1 MFRRE
6 YTVLVIFVAIL
17 LIFPAA
23 GFSIEKADR
32 DAILQELSGFMDKNP
47 EVIRTAISMMAD
59 EYGRQKKTD
68 EAIALYEKALK
79 ILPDNEDFLNRL
91 GDLYNQKENY
101 AKAAEIYKK
110 MADAKPDN
118 VWNFQRLSDAYTRAG
133 DKAKATA
140 VWEDLLKKSTKAEV
154 FMQAANFYTGINDTE
169 KALASIKKAIELAPD
184 NTGYMQN
191 LESIYMRA
199 EKFADAEALCN
210 KILTTAKDQWIK
222 DWANSEFINISQRQ
236 NKLPELAAKL
246 EKDLGSSG
254 KDISKYKNLAE
265 VYMRTN
271 ENDKAIGVYEKAVAA
286 GLDDKDTNGRLLDI
300 YERANKLDK
309 AEAQVKKIIGMA
321 PNDNY
326 LYERLAGI
334 LNTAGKKE
342 DAKKVWLE
350 LLAKTPNDIG
360 VFARYGDRL
369 NEWGDS
375 DGAVAQYRKAQTLD
389 AVNLWYTMR
398 VADIYIGKGKLDEAK
413 KELNNIIAKTK
424 DTWLKQQA
432 ENKIKE
438 LEGKPKE
445 AMPVS
450 AGTVIVPAAEKTA
463 PAAQPPKAVTA
474 PQTRSAPAKEAKPET
489 KKKGFFSR

>member
-1 MFRRE
+1 MFKRE
-6 YTVLVIFVAIL
+6 YTVLVIFVAML
-17 LIFPAA
+17 LVFPAA
-23 GFSIEKADR
+23 GFSVEKADK

-47 EVIRTAISMMAD
+47 EVIRTAVYVMAD

-133 DKAKATA
+133 DKAKAA
-140 VWEDLLKKSTKAEV
+140 SVWEDLLKKSTKAEV

-169 KALASIKKAIELAPD
+169 KALASMKKAIELAPD
-184 NTGYMQN
+184 NTGYLQN
-191 LESIYMRA
+191 LEALYMRA
-199 EKFADAEALCN
+199 EKFADAEALCD
-210 KILTTAKDQWIK
+210 KILATAKDQWIK

-246 EKDLGSSG
+246 EKGLVSSG

-265 VYMRTN
+265 IYMRTN
-271 ENDKAIGVYEKAVAA
+271 ENALAIGVYEKAVAA
-286 GLDDKDTNGRLLDI
+286 GLDDRDTNGRLLDL

-321 PNDNY
+321 PDDNY

-334 LNTAGKKE
+334 LNIAGKKE
-342 DAKKVWLE
+342 DAKKVWLG
-350 LLAKTPNDIG
+350 LLAKAPNDIG
-360 VFARYGDRL
+360 VFTRYGDRL
-369 NEWGDS
+369 NEWGDF
-375 DGAVAQYRKAQTLD
+375 DGAVAQYRKAQALD
-389 AVNLWYTMR
+389 AANLWYTMR
-398 VADIYIGKGKLDEAK
+398 VADIYIAKGKPDEAK

-424 DTWLKQQA
+424 DTWMKQQA

-445 AMPVS
+445 M
-450 AGTVIVPAAEKTA
+450 TPAAVT
-463 PAAQPPKAVTA
+463 PAVQPKAAAAPKAVQPEA
-474 PQTRSAPAKEAKPET
+474 PKTVKPET
-489 KKKGFFSR
+489 KKKGLFSR